1 MAHHFDIKQ
10 LEAIVHDENY
20 PVLHWMKK
28 VNATRQLRGDSRYW
42 VFHTPLGDDWL
53 KDGSARD
60 SLRRAAC
67 GDGSVDEE
75 CLEELRR
82 TIRSE
87 GEREESVV
95 DLHHSP
101 IAAGR
106 ETSDHVDLAGVKE
119 KRGAP
124 SVSFVSSFE
133 DELDIGELFSFVCLS
148 ILHVVA

>member
-28 VNATRQLRGDSRYW
+28 VNATRQLRDDSRYW

-60 SLRRAAC
+60 SIRRAAC

-133 DELDIGELFSFVCLS
+133 DELDIGELFLFVCLS

>member
-60 SLRRAAC
+60 SSDALPVATAVWTKSVWKSC
-67 GDGSVDEE
+67 GARFEV
-75 CLEELRR
+75 R
-82 TIRSE
+82 
-87 GEREESVV
+87 ER
-95 DLHHSP
+95 
-101 IAAGR
+101 GR
-106 ETSDHVDLAGVKE
+106 NQW
-119 KRGAP
+119 
-124 SVSFVSSFE
+124 
-133 DELDIGELFSFVCLS
+133 
-148 ILHVVA
+148 